1 MVSAA
6 VGFQCPDCVR
16 EGARQTRQ
24 NQAPFGGGISTN
36 PMITSIILIVMNA
49 AVWAAIMLTG
59 GQNSRLGQLLALS
72 PTGQCWSTAHPGAY
86 YPDVHSGALC
96 QTVADGSWVPGVA
109 DGAWWQLITSGF
121 THIEILHIGM
131 NMLALWFLGP
141 PLERALGRA
150 RFLAVYLISL
160 FAGSV
165 TVMWFAAPSSST
177 LGASGAIFGL
187 IGALL
192 LLTMKVGGDFRTV
205 LMWLGINVVF
215 TFVGSGISW
224 QGHLGGLMGGLAAT
238 AIVIYAPRKNRST
251 VQWLGLAALSL
262 VLVLMA
268 AVRIL
273 QLN

>member
-6 VGFQCPDCVR
+6 VGFQCPECVH

-24 NQAPFGGGISTN
+24 NQGPFGGRLSTN
-36 PMITSIILIVMNA
+36 PMATSITLIAMNV

-59 GQNSRLGQLLALS
+59 GSSSRLGQLLALS
-72 PTGQCWSTAHPGAY
+72 PTGQCWSVSQPGSY
-86 YPDVHSGALC
+86 YPDVTTAAIC
-96 QTVADGSWVPGVA
+96 QTAADGSWMPGVA
-109 DGAWWQLITSGF
+109 DGAVWQLITSGF

-150 RFLAVYLISL
+150 RFLAVYLLSL

-205 LMWLGINVVF
+205 LFWLGINVVF
-215 TFVGSGISW
+215 TFMGSGISW
-224 QGHLGGLMGGLAAT
+224 QGHLGGLVGGLVAS
-238 AIVIYAPRKNRST
+238 AIVVYAPRKNRST
-251 VQWLGLAALSL
+251 IQWLGMAALSV
-262 VLVLMA
+262 VLVLLA
-268 AVRIL
+268 VVRIF
-273 QLN
+273 QLS

>member
-1 MVSAA
+1 MISAA
-6 VGFQCPDCVR
+6 VGFQCPECVQ

-24 NQAPFGGGISTN
+24 NQGPFGGRVSAN
-36 PMITSIILIVMNA
+36 PMITSITLIVMNV

-59 GQNSRLGQLLALS
+59 GSSSRLGQLLALS
-72 PTGQCWSTAHPGAY
+72 PTGQCWSTAQPGSY
-86 YPDVHSGALC
+86 YPSVHSAAIC

-109 DGAWWQLITSGF
+109 DGAWWQLLTSGF

-165 TVMWFAAPSSST
+165 TVMWFAEPSSST

-192 LLTMKVGGDFRTV
+192 LLTLKVGGDFRTV
-205 LMWLGINVVF
+205 LFWLGINVVF
-215 TFVGSGISW
+215 TFMGSGISW

-238 AIVIYAPRKNRST
+238 AIIIYAPRKNRST
-251 VQWLGLAALSL
+251 IQWLGFAGLCVLL
-262 VLVLMA
+262 VLLA

-273 QLN
+273 QLS